1 MMTEQNQHQN
11 LSQSREGG
19 YTIIESLVAM
29 VVVSVLMIAIAPVMA
44 FSVAT
49 RVQARRVELATQA
62 ARTYI
67 DGLRSQSI
75 KFDDPD
81 IPGFPARSTAK
92 TQEELANA
100 PAPVGKDDLYCV
112 DMDEKPGC
120 APESS
125 KDFYVQGVWLNPD
138 TSITNDDPT
147 SKGYQLLVRVYR
159 ADSFDGVPLKAP
171 GGGRKQ
177 SVVGSGLG
185 DRTMP
190 VVEMSTEIPA
200 TGSPSYKSICNR
212 LKSDPK
218 TVCP

>member
-11 LSQSREGG
+11 LSQPQDGG

-29 VVVSVLMIAIAPVMA
+29 IVVSVLMIAIAPVMA

-67 DGLRSQSI
+67 DALKTGAI
-75 KFDDPD
+75 KFKGE
-81 IPGFPARSTAK
+81 GFPIKAPEGDLPG
-92 TQEELANA
+92 TQA
-100 PAPVGKDDLYCV
+100 PQVGDTYCV
-112 DMDEKPGC
+112 DMDGDTTGGPC
-120 APESS
+120 ASTSS
-125 KDFYVQGVWLNPD
+125 KDFRVQGAWLNKDVTGPD
-138 TSITNDDPT
+138 PDPT
-147 SKGYQLLVRVYR
+147 SKGYELLVRVYR
-159 ADSFDGVPLKAP
+159 ADSFDGTVPLKAP
-171 GGGRKQ
+171 KGETKQ

-212 LKSDPK
+212 LKSNLT